1 VCIQGGETLKKLL
14 IGLTGPSGTGKTTA
28 LKKAQEMGF
37 LCIDC
42 DIIAKSETENNPLC
56 KQAIKE
62 SFGEEV
68 FNGGVLNRKLLAKL
82 AFSTKE
88 NTELLNQTVLPFVVG
103 EILTIIANSQ
113 TNNIILDA
121 PTLFQSGLNEICN
134 FTVCLMCDREKRLAR
149 IINRDNITKEEAELR
164 INAAEDDEFFIKNCD
179 FTVYNNNDEKT
190 FLNEFSELLVKIK
203 ENSYE

>member
-1 VCIQGGETLKKLL
+1 MKKLL

-28 LKKAQEMGF
+28 LKKAQELGF

-42 DIIAKSETENNPLC
+42 DKVAKNETENNPLC

-68 FNGGVLNRKLLAKL
+68 FDGGVLNRKLLAKL

-88 NTELLNQTVLPFVVG
+88 KTELLNQTVLPFVVA
-103 EILTIIANSQ
+103 EILRIIENSQ
-113 TNNIILDA
+113 TDNIILDA

-134 FTVCLMCDREKRLAR
+134 FTVCLMCDRETRLAR
-149 IINRDNITKEEAELR
+149 IINRDNITKEAAESR
-164 INAAEDDEFFIKNCD
+164 INAAEDDEFFIKNCN
-179 FTVYNNNDEKT
+179 FTVYNNSDEKT

-203 ENSYE
+203 ENRYE

>member
-1 VCIQGGETLKKLL
+1 MKKLL

-28 LKKAQEMGF
+28 LKKAQELGF

-42 DIIAKSETENNPLC
+42 DKVAKSETENNPLC

-68 FNGGVLNRKLLAKL
+68 FKNGILDRKLLAKL

-88 NTELLNQTVLPFVVG
+88 KTELLNQTVLPFVVA
-103 EILTIIANSQ
+103 EILKIVNSSDSE
-113 TNNIILDA
+113 NIILDA

-134 FTVCLMCDREKRLAR
+134 FTVCLMCDREIRLAR
-149 IINRDNITKEEAELR
+149 IINRDNITKEAAESR
-164 INAAEDDEFFIKNCD
+164 INAAEDDEFFIKNCN

>member
-1 VCIQGGETLKKLL
+1 MKKFI

-37 LCIDC
+37 LCVDC
-42 DIIAKSETENNPLC
+42 DKIAKTETQNNPLC

-68 FNGGVLNRKLLAKL
+68 FKNGILDRKLLAKL

-88 NTELLNQTVLPFVVG
+88 KTKLLNQTVLPFVAG
-103 EILTIIANSQ
+103 EILKIIEDSQ
-113 TNNIILDA
+113 TENIILDA

-134 FTVCLMCDREKRLAR
+134 FTVCLMCDREKRLNR
-149 IINRDNITKEEAELR
+149 IINRDNITKEAAELR
-164 INAAEDDEFFIKNCD
+164 INAAETDEFFIKNCD
-179 FTVYNNNDEKT
+179 FTVYNNNKE
-190 FLNEFSELLVKIK
+190 NEFLLEFSQLLAKIK

>member
-1 VCIQGGETLKKLL
+1 MKKLI

-28 LKKAQEMGF
+28 LKKTQEMGF

-42 DIIAKSETENNPLC
+42 DKVAKSETENNPLC

-88 NTELLNQTVLPFVVG
+88 KTELLNQTVLPFVVA
-103 EILTIIANSQ
+103 EILKIIENSQ
-113 TNNIILDA
+113 TDNIILDA

-134 FTVCLMCDREKRLAR
+134 FTVCLMCDREIRLAR
-149 IINRDNITKEEAELR
+149 IINRDNITKEAAESR
-164 INAAEDDEFFIKNCD
+164 INAAENDEFFIKNCD
-179 FTVYNNNDEKT
+179 FTVYNNKDEKT
-190 FLNEFSELLVKIK
+190 FLNEFSQLLTKIK